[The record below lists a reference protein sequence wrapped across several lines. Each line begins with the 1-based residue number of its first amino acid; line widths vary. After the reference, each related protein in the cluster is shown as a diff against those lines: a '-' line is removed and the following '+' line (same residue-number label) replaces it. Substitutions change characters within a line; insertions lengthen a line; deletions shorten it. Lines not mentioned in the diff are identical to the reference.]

1 MDSISPDDGP
11 SLALATPEA
20 YFDALR
26 DHPEWTDRRRAE
38 ELDLLV
44 RRFPPDRC
52 MTAVQGRLGDLHG
65 GDAEPMLRLIEAH
78 PTPELL
84 RELAEAVV
92 AQVDLS
98 PERAWDALA
107 LLDGHGM
114 LEGYPA
120 LLERW
125 QELNEMLDEDGSIH
139 DLAEGLE
146 GDPDG
151 IWLACKGS
159 ARSSRRSAPRSWRA
173 WPSAHGPA

>member
-1 MDSISPDDGP
+1 MDSLSPDDGP
-11 SLALATPEA
+11 SPAFVTPEA
-20 YFDALR
+20 HFDALR

-78 PTPELL
+78 PTAELL

-92 AQVDLS
+92 AQDALS

-120 LLERW
+120 LFERW
-125 QELNEMLDEDGSIH
+125 QELNEALDEDASIH
-139 DLAEGLE
+139 DLAAVSYTHLTL
-146 GDPDG
+146 PTT
-151 IWLACKGS
+151 
-159 ARSSRRSAPRSWRA
+159 PYV
-173 WPSAHGPA
+173 